1 MKHII
6 IFIIVNFI
14 LAKSFAQEMIS
25 DTSANGSYIIHK
37 DERVDMLGRKMAEY
51 NNSLSY
57 KTQIVD
63 GYRLSVINTTD
74 RVAAMNLRTTLLQQ
88 FPDQKI
94 YMAFVSPYIK
104 IKVGNFINKE
114 EAEKFK
120 IQILGMNIV
129 PGNIYVMPEKIE
141 IKPAVKTTTEE

>member
-6 IFIIVNFI
+6 IFIIFNFI

-74 RVAAMNLRTTLLQQ
+74 REAAMNLRTTLLQQ

-120 IQILGMNIV
+120 MQILGMNIV

-141 IKPAVKTTTEE
+141 LKPAVKTTTEE

>member
-6 IFIIVNFI
+6 IFIIVNLI

-74 RVAAMNLRTTLLQQ
+74 REAAMNLRTTLLQQ

-120 IQILGMNIV
+120 MQILGMNIV

-141 IKPAVKTTTEE
+141 LKPAVKTTTEE

>member
-104 IKVGNFINKE
+104 IKVGNFINNE

-120 IQILGMNIV
+120 MQILGMNIV

-141 IKPAVKTTTEE
+141 LKPAVKTTTEE